1 MAAIAVGAAG
11 LATGVASSLR
21 SGMTGIASSLRSG
34 MTVTIAHAA
43 ERVRPPFNG
52 RNQVNILLIGVDD
65 KIERGRSDTLLLA
78 RLDTENRQIRALS
91 IPRDTRT
98 AIAGERG
105 YNKINAAYPRGG
117 APLTVATI
125 HKLTGVPIDYYVKT
139 DFTGFKE
146 MVDLV
151 GGIEM
156 DVERD
161 MHYDDNWGNL
171 HIHLARG
178 AQHLDGEKAMEY
190 IRYRKGNH
198 RSRAGD
204 GSDISRIQRQQ
215 KFLRALADRLMVVSN
230 LPRLPQLVRE
240 AEGCVNTNL
249 SQGDLIYLAGL
260 AKELG
265 SQQIRLETVPGR
277 HALLGGVSYWLP
289 DEEGLAQIVSDLF
302 TNASALTRSGS
313 AADALARTEVRG

>member
-1 MAAIAVGAAG
+1 MLRRRMGMGAAAVVVGAAG
-11 LATGVASSLR
+11 LTAGVAASLRTGV
-21 SGMTGIASSLRSG
+21 
-34 MTVTIAHAA
+34 TVTLAHAA
-43 ERVRPPFNG
+43 ERLRPPFNG
-52 RNQVNILLIGVDD
+52 RKQVNVLLIGVDD

-78 RLDTENRQIRALS
+78 RLDTERRSIRALS

-98 AIAGERG
+98 TIAGERG

-151 GGIEM
+151 GGIEL

-161 MHYDDNWGNL
+161 MHYDDNWGKL

-190 IRYRKGNH
+190 IRFRKGNR
-198 RSRAGD
+198 RSRWAD

-215 KFLRALADRLMVVSN
+215 KFVRALADRLMVVSN

-240 AEGCVNTNL
+240 AEGCVDTNL
-249 SQGDLIYLAGL
+249 CHGDLIYLAGL

-265 SQQIRLETVPGR
+265 SQQVRLETVPGR
-277 HALLGGVSYWLP
+277 NALLEGVSYWLP
-289 DEEGLAQIVSDLF
+289 DEDGLAEIVRDLF
-302 TNASALTRSGS
+302 EDASALTAGGS
-313 AADALARTEVRG
+313 APSALARTEVRG